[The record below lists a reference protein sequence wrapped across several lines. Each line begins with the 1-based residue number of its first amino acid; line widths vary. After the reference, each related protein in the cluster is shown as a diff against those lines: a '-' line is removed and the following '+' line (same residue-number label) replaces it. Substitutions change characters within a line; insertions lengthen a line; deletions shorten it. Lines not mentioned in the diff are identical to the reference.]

1 MYTLLI
7 VDDEENI
14 RLLIKKYAEFE
25 GYRVLEAD
33 DGSKCLDILKYEDV
47 DLIIMDVMM
56 PYIDGLT
63 ALKEIRKKETIP
75 IIMLSAKHEEY
86 DKIHGYDLGADDYL
100 EKPFSPKVLLRK
112 IGVMLNRIN
121 QNEKIDSE
129 TYQFEQLEV
138 NYTSRRVY
146 VDGNEVS
153 LSLKEYDL
161 LCLLIKNKNIVVE
174 RATIMDK
181 VWGYDF
187 YGDERTLDVHIKNL
201 RKNLSQ
207 YGKNIVT
214 VRGVGYRFED

>member
-75 IIMLSAKHEEY
+75 VIMLSAKHEEY

>member
-25 GYRVLEAD
+25 GYRVLESD

-75 IIMLSAKHEEY
+75 VIMLSAKHEEY

-146 VDGNEVS
+146 VDGNEIS

-174 RATIMDK
+174 RTTIMDK

>member
-75 IIMLSAKHEEY
+75 VIMLSANHEEY

-146 VDGNEVS
+146 VDGNEIS

-174 RATIMDK
+174 RTTIMDK

>member
-63 ALKEIRKKETIP
+63 ALKEIRKKESVP
-75 IIMLSAKHEEY
+75 VIMLSAKHEEY

-121 QNEKIDSE
+121 QNNKIDSE
-129 TYQFEQLEV
+129 IYQLDHLEV

-146 VDGNEVS
+146 IEGNEVF

>member
-75 IIMLSAKHEEY
+75 VIMLSAKHEEY

-146 VDGNEVS
+146 ADGNEVS

>member
-207 YGKNIVT
+207 YGENIVT

>member
-75 IIMLSAKHEEY
+75 VIMLSAKHEEY

-187 YGDERTLDVHIKNL
+187 YGDDRTLDVHIKNL